1 MNTNRSMLALLWV
14 CLVLIVASC
23 SSVDCPLNNTVY
35 ANYVL
40 RGPVTTMPN
49 TLTILTHRQDG
60 TDSILINQQ
69 VNTDSFTLPVSYAQT
84 EDVLVFHTGHL
95 TDTVVIEKTN
105 EPHFESVDCG
115 LNYFHTLT
123 GVRYTRHAL
132 DSIVINHN
140 QVNYDASQK
149 HFFVYFKEYRL

>member
-1 MNTNRSMLALLWV
+1 M
-14 CLVLIVASC
+14 
-23 SSVDCPLNNTVY
+23 
-35 ANYVL
+35 
-40 RGPVTTMPN
+40 
-49 TLTILTHRQDG
+49 
-60 TDSILINQQ
+60 
-69 VNTDSFTLPVSYAQT
+69 SYAQT

>member
-40 RGPVTTMPN
+40 RGPVTTMPD

-105 EPHFESVDCG
+105 EPHFESVDCPATM
-115 LNYFHTLT
+115 FHTLQQVKCT
-123 GVRYTRHAL
+123 HHRI
-132 DSIVINHN
+132 DSVVINQN
-140 QVNYDASQK
+140 KVSYDAQK
-149 HFFVYFKEYRL
+149 PHLLIYFKSLGS